1 MVQIS
6 DTESSSLKKRILSIS
21 VSVCV
26 CVRVLTW
33 WDAAR
38 AAGIAVGARAE
49 ESGGEGRAEATH
61 TRLARAI
68 V

>member
-1 MVQIS
+1 
-6 DTESSSLKKRILSIS
+6 
-21 VSVCV
+21 V